1 MPDFND
7 TKKHVVK
14 ISPVI
19 TPGNEGLVHHIL
31 VYGCKDD
38 FPVSNLSVEGACF
51 GSNMPDHVQ
60 SCAAQSV
67 VASWA
72 IGGGVNRTDQSGIR
86 FHYTSSLRKYDAD
99 ILWVGWAVSPF
110 MWIPPYQ
117 KQWNSIGYC
126 PSSCTQLGLANS
138 SLPEGGIKVF
148 SAILHSHLLGKYDNR
163 NNNILTMRTA
173 IKIAKIMT
181 I

>member
-1 MPDFND
+1 RSLLLLNILTKKPNLPNDLKDFEFRVNINVSSKNTLYYCKPFQMPDFND

-72 IGGGVNRTDQSGIR
+72 IGGGTAP
-86 FHYTSSLRKYDAD
+86 TSLAF
-99 ILWVGWAVSPF
+99 VS
-110 MWIPPYQ
+110 
-117 KQWNSIGYC
+117 
-126 PSSCTQLGLANS
+126 T
-138 SLPEGGIKVF
+138 
-148 SAILHSHLLGKYDNR
+148 ILHLYANMMPIFCGLDGLSALSCGSHL
-163 NNNILTMRTA
+163 
-173 IKIAKIMT
+173 IKSSGTLLAT
-181 I
+181 VLRAVHNS